1 MGNTMDRN
9 NIQRRHRIAMVCD
22 FFFPN
27 LGGVENHIYSLSQKL
42 IERGHKVIII
52 THQYSGN
59 KRQGV
64 RYLPGPLKVYYC
76 PIVPMGSSAN
86 VAVPTF
92 TATLPLLRY
101 ILLREQIDIVHAHQ
115 ATSTM
120 GNESI
125 VYASMMGIATI
136 YTDHSLFGFNDI
148 ASVILNRVLQ
158 TTLCT
163 IDAAICV
170 SHTCRDNF
178 ILRTKLTKQQSS
190 VYGNSEK
197 FDTRQPKIHV
207 IPNAVSPLQFLPLS
221 SLEIQQQS
229 ALNQNANDRY
239 DELSAIS
246 NNNSNAFNQML
257 VVSYA
262 FEIESRLWFFRDWY
276 IEKAWTY

>member
-1 MGNTMDRN
+1 MDRHHVQ
-9 NIQRRHRIAMVCD
+9 QRHKIAMVCD
-22 FFFPN
+22 FFYPN

-42 IERGHKVIII
+42 IARGHKVIII
-52 THQYSGN
+52 THQYNGN

-86 VAVPTF
+86 VAIPTF
-92 TATLPLLRY
+92 TATLPLIRH
-101 ILLREQIDIVHAHQ
+101 ILLREQINIVHAHQ

-120 GNESI
+120 GNESL

-136 YTDHSLFGFNDI
+136 YTDHSLFGFSDI

-178 ILRTKLTKQQSS
+178 ILRTKITKNHESSQSCDQGTS
-190 VYGNSEK
+190 DLISP
-197 FDTRQPKIHV
+197 QIHV
-207 IPNAVSPLQFLPLS
+207 IPNAVSPSQFLPLS
-221 SLEIQQQS
+221 RKEIDQKS
-229 ALNQNANDRY
+229 ALGDSAKNRY
-239 DELSAIS
+239 G
-246 NNNSNAFNQML
+246 
-257 VVSYA
+257 
-262 FEIESRLWFFRDWY
+262 
-276 IEKAWTY
+276 

>member
-1 MGNTMDRN
+1 MVMVISLALTINNNKAEGSTQPYIQSTGNTMDRSKP
-9 NIQRRHRIAMVCD
+9 QRRHRIAMVCD

-42 IERGHKVIII
+42 IERGHKVVII

-86 VAVPTF
+86 VAIPTF

-125 VYASMMGIATI
+125 VYASMMGISAI
-136 YTDHSLFGFNDI
+136 YTDHSLFGFSDI

-178 ILRTKLTKQQSS
+178 ILRTKLTKKQQTKINGSH
-190 VYGNSEK
+190 
-197 FDTRQPKIHV
+197 DMLQPKIRV
-207 IPNAVSPLQFLPLS
+207 IPNAVSPSQFLPPS
-221 SLEIQQQS
+221 MLEIGQQS
-229 ALNQNANDRY
+229 APGAHVNDR
-239 DELSAIS
+239 
-246 NNNSNAFNQML
+246 
-257 VVSYA
+257 
-262 FEIESRLWFFRDWY
+262 
-276 IEKAWTY
+276 

>member
-1 MGNTMDRN
+1 MSTAIKAMDRN
-9 NIQRRHRIAMVCD
+9 NHERCHRIAMVCD
-22 FFFPN
+22 FFYPN

-52 THQYSGN
+52 THQYSGSQ
-59 KRQGV
+59 RQGV

-76 PIVPMGSSAN
+76 PIVPMASGAN

-101 ILLREQIDIVHAHQ
+101 ILLREQIDVVHAHQ

-120 GNESI
+120 GNESV
-125 VYASMMGIATI
+125 VYASMMGLGTV

-178 ILRTKLTKQQSS
+178 ILRTKLTKQPTNMN
-190 VYGNSEK
+190 GNTK
-197 FDTRQPKIHV
+197 LDDDVFQPIVHV
-207 IPNAVSPLQFLPLS
+207 IPNAVSPSQFLPPS
-221 SLEIQQQS
+221 SLEIDQLS
-229 ALNQNANDRY
+229 APGEPGNDRY
-239 DELSAIS
+239 DL
-246 NNNSNAFNQML
+246 L
-257 VVSYA
+257 
-262 FEIESRLWFFRDWY
+262 
-276 IEKAWTY
+276 

>member
-1 MGNTMDRN
+1 M
-9 NIQRRHRIAMVCD
+9 
-22 FFFPN
+22 
-27 LGGVENHIYSLSQKL
+27 
-42 IERGHKVIII
+42 ERGHKVIII

-101 ILLREQIDIVHAHQ
+101 ILLRENIDIVHAHQ

-125 VYASMMGIATI
+125 IYASMMGIGSV

-178 ILRTKLTKQQSS
+178 ILRTQLTKQQSRLN
-190 VYGNSEK
+190 GKLNC
-197 FDTRQPKIHV
+197 DDLLQPKIHV
-207 IPNAVSPLQFLPLS
+207 IPNAVSPSQFLPLS
-221 SLEIQQQS
+221 S
-229 ALNQNANDRY
+229 
-239 DELSAIS
+239 
-246 NNNSNAFNQML
+246 
-257 VVSYA
+257 
-262 FEIESRLWFFRDWY
+262 IESDQQPAPGELGNCDR
-276 IEKAWTY
+276 

>member
-1 MGNTMDRN
+1 MDRN
-9 NIQRRHRIAMVCD
+9 NVPQRRHRIAMVCD
-22 FFFPN
+22 FFYPN

-42 IERGHKVIII
+42 MERGHKVIII
-52 THQYSGN
+52 THQYNGN

-86 VAVPTF
+86 VAIPTF
-92 TATLPLLRY
+92 TATLPLIRY

-120 GNESI
+120 GNESL

-136 YTDHSLFGFNDI
+136 YTDHSLFGFSDI

-178 ILRTKLTKQQSS
+178 ILRTRITKHESSSSNSYDQSTC
-190 VYGNSEK
+190 
-197 FDTRQPKIHV
+197 DLIIPQIHV
-207 IPNAVSPLQFLPLS
+207 IPNAVSPSQFLPLS
-221 SLEIQQQS
+221 VKEIDQKSAQS
-229 ALNQNANDRY
+229 GSVRTRY
-239 DELSAIS
+239 G
-246 NNNSNAFNQML
+246 
-257 VVSYA
+257 
-262 FEIESRLWFFRDWY
+262 
-276 IEKAWTY
+276 